1 MIARGFVC
9 TSRILYSNSMIPNSV
24 STMVD
29 KASRGLICRKLGAEN
44 DAIATWLYSVFFFPS
59 PEDVLGVVVDLRPI
73 SPIIALVV
81 MKSLEAW
88 KS

>member
-1 MIARGFVC
+1 MAV
-9 TSRILYSNSMIPNSV
+9 
-24 STMVD
+24 
-29 KASRGLICRKLGAEN
+29 LG
-44 DAIATWLYSVFFFPS
+44 FFFPS